1 MTKSAPIKEI
11 KALAGEPAMVT
22 LVAAAGIISN
32 ELVAFAETLLLKVIG
47 KVSAVEYKASVNE
60 KVTGPLRQ
68 EVL

>member
-1 MTKSAPIKEI
+1 
-11 KALAGEPAMVT
+11 MVT